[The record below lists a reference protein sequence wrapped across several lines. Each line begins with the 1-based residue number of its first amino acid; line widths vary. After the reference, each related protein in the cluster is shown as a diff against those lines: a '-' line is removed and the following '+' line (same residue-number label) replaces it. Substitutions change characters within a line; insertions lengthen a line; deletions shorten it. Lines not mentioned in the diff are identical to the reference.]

1 MVRLADEDLG
11 EDSQLNLAPMID
23 VVFLLLIFFMVA
35 TTFATLEE
43 QIDLDLP
50 VAESGEAPIEIPDEL
65 IVDVDRDGNLF
76 LAGSAVDEGALA
88 NLLQRTARRDP
99 DTPVTVRGDEALN
112 FGRIVAVLDL
122 CRVAGLSNAG
132 LRTREG

>member
-1 MVRLADEDLG
+1 MVRLANEDLG

-50 VAESGEAPIEIPDEL
+50 VAESGEAPLEIQDEL

-76 LAGSAVDEGALA
+76 LEGAAVDEDALA
-88 NLLQRTARRDP
+88 NLFERTARRDP
-99 DTPVTVRGDEALN
+99 DTPVTVRGDQASSL
-112 FGRIVAVLDL
+112 GRIVSVLDL
-122 CRVAGLSNAG
+122 CRLAGLSNAG